1 MMQNIFYSKTY
12 EILLHPKNKSH
23 VSAKEELRNKHES
36 FQISLKSAL
45 YDYHN
50 PWKISKQPANPENQP
65 TATTFFYALKTWV
78 WLAGALYQSN
88 LRKQQG

>member
-1 MMQNIFYSKTY
+1 MQNIFYSKTY

-50 PWKISKQPANPENQP
+50 PWKISKQPAKSRKP
-65 TATTFFYALKTWV
+65 TNNVFLCIKNMSLVSGSTLSK
-78 WLAGALYQSN
+78 
-88 LRKQQG
+88 

>member
-50 PWKISKQPANPENQP
+50 P
-65 TATTFFYALKTWV
+65 
-78 WLAGALYQSN
+78 
-88 LRKQQG
+88 